1 MALLDRAEFK
11 RMSQERFPLSDDLAE
26 NFLAKHKLGK
36 LESQRLMGGNFT
48 NSVFECRTTVGDCFI
63 LKIQYRV
70 GNLSLEADRD
80 VTQLLEEALTVTSL
94 CLLDNDCD
102 VIPFPTLILSKLE
115 GELAETIFEHST
127 HQARIRLSRILGEI
141 LATIHAVPVSEGQ
154 VPSKPLFSLNG
165 WREKVGD
172 GLLKDEE
179 LRSVIDGI
187 DRGFYAQLQGLLDQI
202 PDLHFDEKLCL
213 VWGDPKFHNFLVQE
227 DGDDIQL
234 CGVFDFQTAGL
245 GNPIFDALSLEGNFE
260 RNQSDG
266 LYQNAAYVEACCDAY
281 AECGMQWPQISEI
294 ERVVR
299 DVILKANGARWWWD
313 AARVLPP
320 FVPKTLAGVIDG
332 LEWLKKN
339 VE

>member
-11 RMSQERFPLSDDLAE
+11 RMSQERFPLSDGLAE

-36 LESQRLMGGNFT
+36 LESQSLIGGNFT
-48 NSVFECRTTVGDCFI
+48 NSVFECRTTVGDRFI

-70 GNLSLEADRD
+70 GNLPLEADRD
-80 VTQLLEEALTVTSL
+80 VTHLLKETLPVTSL

-102 VIPFPTLILSKLE
+102 IIPFPTLILSKLE
-115 GELAETIFEHST
+115 GELAETVFEHST
-127 HQARIRLSRILGEI
+127 HDARIRLSGILGET
-141 LATIHAVPVSEGQ
+141 LAAIHSVSVSEGE
-154 VPSKPLFSLNG
+154 VPNKPLFGLNG
-165 WREKVGD
+165 WREKVVG
-172 GLLKDEE
+172 GVFEDEE
-179 LRSVIDGI
+179 LRRVIDRI
-187 DRGFYAQLQGLLDQI
+187 DQAFYPKLERLLDQV
-202 PDLHFDEKLCL
+202 PPLYFDEKHCL
-213 VWGDPKFHNFLVQE
+213 VWGDPKFHNFLVQK

-245 GNPIFDALSLEGNFE
+245 GNPIFDAFYVEGNFR
-260 RNQSDG
+260 RNQADG
-266 LYQNAAYVEACCDAY
+266 MYQDAAYVEACYDTY
-281 AECGMQWPQISEI
+281 AACGMEWPQISET

-320 FVPKTLAGVIDG
+320 FVPKALAGVIDG

-339 VE
+339 GV